1 MPEASERHGNMTCV
15 GGYTHGATGR
25 ILVYRYCQC
34 ELTRARQCHR
44 HGGHP
49 IMLNQVGREMHTAD
63 VDWPDPPLP
72 LAAAE
77 RNRIGALLILLAL
90 MGLVAMVVSFLAR

>member
-1 MPEASERHGNMTCV
+1 
-15 GGYTHGATGR
+15 
-25 ILVYRYCQC
+25 
-34 ELTRARQCHR
+34 
-44 HGGHP
+44 
-49 IMLNQVGREMHTAD
+49 MLNQVGREMHTAD